1 MGVQPAVV
9 ITQALL
15 DSILALV
22 SLPALAVALVS
33 QVGTSLNILNLCS
46 QQPPPMPQLDPNLF
60 NNSPAS
66 VYQALQSV
74 AWPFFCQCV
83 PGTPNPIN
91 FPPPTFTPPAGWP
104 TAPTF
109 TCDPAQLCATLERLE
124 QLLNVVSGTVNSNY
138 NLTTLIQRY
147 QTPFAVIPSAFHTGL
162 TGTGSIAVSSLIGVQ
177 YQVDQL
183 PPTVR
188 VTPGA
193 PPYIRD
199 LGWIGLELAAGGTA
213 EHRVTRQQELWLPPT
228 AQMANQLA
236 WSLTPGTS
244 ITVREL
250 LAEP

>member
-1 MGVQPAVV
+1 M
-9 ITQALL
+9 L
-15 DSILALV
+15 DAILALV

-33 QVGTSLNILNLCS
+33 QVGTSLNILNLCA
-46 QQPPPMPQLDPNLF
+46 QQPPPMPVLDPNLF

-66 VYQALQSV
+66 VYQALQAV

-83 PGTPNPIN
+83 PGSPSPID
-91 FPPPTFTPPAGWP
+91 FPPPSFTPPAGWP

-109 TCDPAQLCATLERLE
+109 ACDPAFLCATLERIE
-124 QLLNVVSGTVNSNY
+124 QLLNVVSGNVNANY

-147 QTPFAVIPSAFHTGL
+147 QTPFAVIPSTFHAGL
-162 TGTGSIAVSSLIGVQ
+162 SGTGSLAVQGLIGVQ
-177 YQVDQL
+177 YQVDEL
-183 PPTVR
+183 PDAVH

-199 LGWIGLELAAGGTA
+199 LGWIGLELASGGTS

-228 AQMANQLA
+228 AQLATTLA
-236 WSLTPGTS
+236 WSLTPNTV
-244 ITVREL
+244 ITIREL